1 MTQSSF
7 SQVMVWCCGSCGFVL
22 QGGQPHMECPMC
34 DSYREVFFDIPQQV
48 EEEVRAEFGE
58 DFNAAPARAKRREIV
73 ARLGLGQK
81 FRIKGRVTLPVH
93 DAKASRKYT

>member
-1 MTQSSF
+1 MSQSSF

-48 EEEVRAEFGE
+48 ETEVRAAFG
-58 DFNAAPARAKRREIV
+58 DDINAAPARALRRSLVEK
-73 ARLGLGQK
+73 LGLSRK

-93 DAKASRKYT
+93 DARASRKYT